1 MTVERCKAIAPIW
14 SNTQDDR
21 IPLPESKPSFRF
33 LLKNW
38 LQDFKKRNG
47 IALILILAWA
57 VSMIIGCS
65 ITGAVVRHRTT
76 EEVTSRVTSE
86 LRAGFQEYL
95 DQMEQERRAAE
106 FLTGDASFEAAVEE
120 IAQPMSQVLATYS
133 QDYGVPQEGLLTIG
147 WVFCS
152 RVAKNSTEFGRT
164 PQEILKKDSAWE
176 GKVVGHAVR
185 NQDLELAREVTRD
198 FLNGKYPDL
207 YTTNITF
214 FNREPNGKIVARDE
228 YVAGPYTSY
237 WWYGKK

>member
-1 MTVERCKAIAPIW
+1 MTIERCKEILPIW
-14 SNTQDDR
+14 SAEPTPPAPRLTAGDW
-21 IPLPESKPSFRF
+21 FR
-33 LLKNW
+33 
-38 LQDFKKRNG
+38 DFKKQNG
-47 IALILILAWA
+47 IAILIGLVWLA
-57 VSMIIGCS
+57 SLMLGC
-65 ITGAVVRHRTT
+65 IVTGCIVRSRTEKRVT
-76 EEVTSRVTSE
+76 DEVTAE

-228 YVAGPYTSY
+228 YVAGPYTNY